1 MPGGGMLGKMV
12 AVEEKDLM
20 LTAFTKMEDNM
31 DRSITQEEFVSACF
45 EKTGAAP
52 HKQNSYR
59 HSCLMY

>member
-12 AVEEKDLM
+12 ALEEKDLM

-31 DRSITQEEFVSACF
+31 DGSITQEEFCACL

-52 HKQNSYR
+52 QKQNSCR